1 MVVKTVLVVTPVGP
15 SVYCDDM
22 LVVFEAVFETGL
34 FVDEIETVVLCTD
47 DEVETVVL
55 CTDDEVE
62 TAVLCIV
69 DRLELGPKVV
79 RTVDFDDNSVDDVFI
94 GAFVVSCIV
103 SLSSLDLVRTTLG
116 TVIAT
121 ITNVKSSR
129 RANRSKTRFRLH
141 HINKL

>member
-34 FVDEIETVVLCTD
+34 FV